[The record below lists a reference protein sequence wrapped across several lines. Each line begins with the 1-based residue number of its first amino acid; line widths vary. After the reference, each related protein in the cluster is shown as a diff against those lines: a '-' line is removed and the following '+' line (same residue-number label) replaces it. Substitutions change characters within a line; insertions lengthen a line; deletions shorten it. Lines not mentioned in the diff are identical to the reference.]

1 MQRTNLVWAVLPLF
15 ILGLAAERKEPD
27 RSSAKATLRTILE
40 ALKADDVRTIRSS
53 MTMPGK
59 AEEKVKSEHLDILAE
74 SIAALYRLTETMLA
88 KYPKAFA
95 VDDKLVVQPSRR
107 VEGLLKRLDELK
119 EVKQANKVT
128 LDLSD
133 LGEDLRLEG
142 IWGPQ
147 DFIREGDQWL
157 WIAGYLD
164 DPNVK
169 DRALVAF
176 VREIKL
182 ESEVFR
188 KIIAHIKADKYKTF
202 EELKQIMEG
211 ISEERDLAKSEGR
224 EPRFKL

>member
-1 MQRTNLVWAVLPLF
+1 MF